1 MEPLP
6 GNWSICV
13 ASFEDAVD
21 QLSILGSIVP
31 SQRKSKNTYQQIAD
45 EITEILTE
53 QKKLESEFDESAISD
68 TTRTI
73 KQLTTDLIAQK
84 CGTDEKQLDGQDNL
98 NKINRDRQFA
108 EDTLRACLEEVKS
121 KGTFDSLMVS
131 VADEIE
137 RKSRYKLAQEREVA
151 ARKELRHLQRQL
163 GQTKKAKDLEVHEM
177 TEMIAHLKDQLQ
189 EMKSKS
195 NLESKYV
202 KKSAVNSLDMNS
214 TLKRVEETDLGD
226 KLEQVKKEI
235 EMENRTH
242 TDVINFLHKKRKYL
256 GEKVEYWMEKFE
268 VDTEAKSAELTQ
280 LKADKE
286 KDFRTL
292 QELARTY
299 DDYERVVIDDRMIK
313 QKKKEKE
320 ERQVLE
326 EQTSVRLQA
335 WWRGT
340 MVRRGLGPWCKEEKK
355 GKKGKKGGKKG
366 GGKKGKKKGK

>member
-6 GNWSICV
+6 GNWSICIGSV
-13 ASFEDAVD
+13 FEDAVD
-21 QLSILGSIVP
+21 QLSILGTIVP
-31 SQRKSKNTYQQIAD
+31 SQRKSKNTYQLIAD

-53 QKKLESEFDESAISD
+53 QKKIESEFDESAISD

-84 CGTDEKQLDGQDNL
+84 CGTDEKRLDGQDNL

-108 EDTLRACLEEVKS
+108 EDTLRTTLLEIRAN
-121 KGTFDSLMVS
+121 GTFESLISS
-131 VADEIE
+131 VAEEME
-137 RKSRYKLAQEREVA
+137 RKSRYKVAQEKEVA
-151 ARKELRHLQRQL
+151 ARKELRLLQRQL
-163 GQTKKAKDLEVHEM
+163 TSTKKGMEQEIHEM

-202 KKSAVNSLDMNS
+202 KKSADNNLDMNS
-214 TLKRVEETDLGD
+214 TLKNIEETELKD
-226 KLEQVKKEI
+226 KLDQVRKEI

-268 VDTEAKSAELTQ
+268 VDTDAKSAELTQ

-286 KDFRTL
+286 KDLRTL

-299 DDYERVVIDDRMIK
+299 DDYERVVIEDRMTK
-313 QKKKEKE
+313 QKIKE
-320 ERQVLE
+320 EEERKILE
-326 EQTSVRLQA
+326 EKVSIQLQA

-340 MVRRGLGPWCKEEKK
+340 MVRRGLGQFRKDEKK

-366 GGKKGKKKGK
+366 GKGKGKKKK

>member
-6 GNWSICV
+6 GNWSICIGSV
-13 ASFEDAVD
+13 FEDAVD
-21 QLSILGSIVP
+21 QLSILGTIVP
-31 SQRKSKNTYQQIAD
+31 SQRKSKNTYQLIAD

-53 QKKLESEFDESAISD
+53 QKKIESEFDESAISD

-84 CGTDEKQLDGQDNL
+84 CGTDEKRLDGQDNL

-108 EDTLRACLEEVKS
+108 EDTLRATLHEIKAQ
-121 KGTFDSLMVS
+121 GTFETLVSS
-131 VADEIE
+131 VAEEME
-137 RKSRYKLAQEREVA
+137 RKSRYKVAQEKEVA
-151 ARKELRHLQRQL
+151 ARKELRLLQRQL
-163 GQTKKAKDLEVHEM
+163 TSTKKGMEQEIHEM

-202 KKSAVNSLDMNS
+202 KKSADNNLDMNS
-214 TLKRVEETDLGD
+214 TLKNIEETELKD
-226 KLEQVKKEI
+226 KLDQVRKEI

-268 VDTEAKSAELTQ
+268 VDTDAKSAELTQ

-286 KDFRTL
+286 KDLRTL

-299 DDYERVVIDDRMIK
+299 DDYERVVIEDRMTK
-313 QKKKEKE
+313 QKIKE
-320 ERQVLE
+320 EEERKILE
-326 EQTSVRLQA
+326 EKVSIQLQA

-340 MVRRGLGPWCKEEKK
+340 MVRRGLGQFRKDEKK

-366 GGKKGKKKGK
+366 GKGKGKKKK

>member
-6 GNWSICV
+6 GNWSICIGSV
-13 ASFEDAVD
+13 FEDAVD
-21 QLSILGSIVP
+21 QLSILGTIVP
-31 SQRKSKNTYQQIAD
+31 SQRKSKNTYQLIAD

-53 QKKLESEFDESAISD
+53 QKKIESEFDESAISD

-84 CGTDEKQLDGQDNL
+84 CGTDEKRLDGQDNL

-108 EDTLRACLEEVKS
+108 EDTLRATLHEIKAQ
-121 KGTFDSLMVS
+121 GTFESLMSS
-131 VADEIE
+131 VAEEME
-137 RKSRYKLAQEREVA
+137 RKSRYKVAQEKEVA
-151 ARKELRHLQRQL
+151 ARKEFRQLQRQL
-163 GQTKKAKDLEVHEM
+163 TSTKKGMEQEIHEM

-202 KKSAVNSLDMNS
+202 KKSADNNLDMNS
-214 TLKRVEETDLGD
+214 TLKNIEETELKD
-226 KLEQVKKEI
+226 KLDQVRKEI

-268 VDTEAKSAELTQ
+268 VDTDAKSAELTQ

-286 KDFRTL
+286 KDLRTL

-299 DDYERVVIDDRMIK
+299 DDYERVVIEDRMTK
-313 QKKKEKE
+313 QKIKE
-320 ERQVLE
+320 EEERKILE
-326 EQTSVRLQA
+326 EQVSIKLQA

-340 MVRRGLGPWCKEEKK
+340 MVRRGLGAFRKDEKK

-366 GGKKGKKKGK
+366 GKGKGKKKK